1 MERAQMAQGSAL
13 PNGKPCS
20 AYGPQQILLAGDFH
34 QLCDLPLKVY
44 NNIALY
50 SLDFFPM
57 SVRHPGTD

>member
-13 PNGKPCS
+13 PNGKPCF
-20 AYGPQQILLAGDFH
+20 AYSQQQIVLAGGFH

-50 SLDFFPM
+50 SPNFFLM
-57 SVRHPGTD
+57 AVRHPGTD